1 MTEWNL
7 DSIIRLCAEAG
18 NIALRHFDRPTTD
31 YKSDESVVTEADR
44 GIEAHLSRSFDQPAT
59 GSRLLGEETISTR
72 DEDYL
77 AGLLRETGWIVD
89 PIDGTVLYANHLDGW
104 GISIGYMRDGVIEEG
119 VVYFPLSGEL
129 YISDAEKVFAGT
141 MIAGQ
146 ANRDEL
152 ELRELPPPRGAYAKS
167 GIVAVTQELTKSREM
182 PFTNPVYAGGSAV
195 LPLMSLLQGRM
206 MAYVG
211 QLKVW
216 DLAGSL
222 PLLLRLGAIV
232 TLDDGTPVDG
242 GVSESVYLLQPKA
255 EKRFSVRENL
265 IISFDEEAHAIVQ
278 EALDAVAE
286 PA

>member
-31 YKSDESVVTEADR
+31 YKPDESVVTEADR
-44 GIEAHLSRSFDQPAT
+44 GIEAHLGRSFDQPSQ
-59 GSRLLGEETISTR
+59 GSRILGEETISGR
-72 DEDYL
+72 GEDYL
-77 AGLLRETGWIVD
+77 ADLLHETGWIVD

-104 GISIGYMRDGVIEEG
+104 GISIGYMREGIIEEG

-129 YISDAEKVFAGT
+129 YISDGGKVFTGT
-141 MIAGQ
+141 MIPGQ

-152 ELRELPPPRGAYAKS
+152 ELRELPRPNGAYAKS

-182 PFTNPVYAGGSAV
+182 PFNNPVYAGGSAV

-222 PLLLRLGAIV
+222 PLLLDLGAIV

-242 GVSESVYLLQPKA
+242 RVSESVYLLQPNE

-265 IISFDEEAHAIVQ
+265 VISFDEEAHAAVI

>member
-18 NIALRHFDRPTTD
+18 NIALRHFDRPTRD

-44 GIEAHLSRSFDQPAT
+44 GIEAHLSRSFDQPEK
-59 GSRLLGEETISTR
+59 GSRILGEETISGR

-104 GISIGYMRDGVIEEG
+104 GVSIGYMRDGVIKEG

-129 YISDAEKVFAGT
+129 YLSDSGRVFSGT
-141 MIAGQ
+141 MLPGQ

-152 ELRELPPPRGAYAKS
+152 ELRELHRPRGGYSKS
-167 GIVAVTQELTKSREM
+167 GIIAVTQELTKSGRM
-182 PFTNPVYAGGSAV
+182 PFSNPIYAGGSAV
-195 LPLMSLLQGRM
+195 LPLVALMQGRM

-242 GVSESVYLLQPKA
+242 TVSDGTYRLQPNDA
-255 EKRFSVRENL
+255 KRFSVRENL
-265 IISFDEEAHAIVQ
+265 IISFDEEAHAVVQ